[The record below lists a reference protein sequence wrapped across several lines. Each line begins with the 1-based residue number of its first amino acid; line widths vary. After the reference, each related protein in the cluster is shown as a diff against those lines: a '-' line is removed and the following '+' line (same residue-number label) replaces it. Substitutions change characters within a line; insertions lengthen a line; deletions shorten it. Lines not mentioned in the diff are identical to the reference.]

1 MVLTDLLSGQTGIAG
16 ACKAFFDNHLGSA
29 THSPESAS
37 ACKWAEVAEMEEPPI
52 HPMGV
57 AMQWVARIT
66 GAAVMMIL
74 PGLAGLWLDEKW
86 GVSFIGLIGFA
97 FGLIGGMTY
106 LISATR
112 AADAERRQATR
123 SPATRTTGDQETPHR
138 K

>member
-1 MVLTDLLSGQTGIAG
+1 LAE
-16 ACKAFFDNHLGSA
+16 
-29 THSPESAS
+29 PEV
-37 ACKWAEVAEMEEPPI
+37 EELQEMAEPPM

-74 PGLAGLWLDEKW
+74 PGLAGLWLDGKW

-97 FGLIGGMTY
+97 FGLFGGMTY

-123 SPATRTTGDQETPHR
+123 SPKNGRSDDQKTPHR
-138 K
+138 E

>member
-1 MVLTDLLSGQTGIAG
+1 
-16 ACKAFFDNHLGSA
+16 
-29 THSPESAS
+29 
-37 ACKWAEVAEMEEPPI
+37 
-52 HPMGV
+52 MGV
-57 AMQWVARIT
+57 AMQWVARIF

-74 PGLAGLWLDEKW
+74 PGLAGLWLDSRF
-86 GVSFIGLIGFA
+86 GLSFVGLVGFA

-123 SPATRTTGDQETPHR
+123 FPTMGSPATGTQETGPPGKQETPHR